1 MSSYP
6 CLISFPSEPVYVLSQ
21 LLHHLNTSA
30 QQPDSA
36 LWGVGVPKGPL
47 ISHLFPPFAAA
58 AAIDE

>member
-6 CLISFPSEPVYVLSQ
+6 CLSSFHSEPVYVPSQ
-21 LLHHLNTSA
+21 LPHHLNASA

-47 ISHLFPPFAAA
+47 ISDLFPPFAAA
-58 AAIDE
+58 AATDE

>member
-6 CLISFPSEPVYVLSQ
+6 CVSSFHSEPVYVLSQ
-21 LLHHLNTSA
+21 LLPHLNTST

-47 ISHLFPPFAAA
+47 ISDLFPPFAAA
-58 AAIDE
+58 AATDE